1 MTKTEASTVVGYF
14 PDMDAARRVA
24 QTLVDS
30 GFRRDQVELTSQEH
44 LRHLHGT
51 SYETQ
56 EGGVTGFFKRLFGA
70 DTDTRRYEEAIER
83 GGAIITVHAGGLE
96 RERAAEIM
104 NTMGAVDIDRQAEA
118 WDGEPRQNTAGTA
131 AREGQRIPVV
141 EEELRIGK
149 RQTQRGEVRIYSHVT
164 EEPVEEQVRLREE
177 HIHVDRRP
185 ANRDATAADLNR
197 RDEVIEVTATSEEP
211 VIDKRTRVVE
221 EIVVGKE
228 TTERVETVR
237 DTVRRTRVD
246 VENLGRADAGIDDY
260 REHFRS
266 HYGHKAD
273 YATYEPA
280 YRYGSQA
287 AARDE
292 YRNRRWDEVE
302 PVIRRDY
309 ERHYPESRWEQMK
322 DAVRHGW
329 ERVTGRR

>member
-1 MTKTEASTVVGYF
+1 MTHTEAATVVGYF

-30 GFRRDQVELTSQEH
+30 GFRRDQVELTSEEH
-44 LRHLHGT
+44 LRHLHGS

-56 EGGVTGFFKRLFGA
+56 EGGVSGFFKRLFGA
-70 DTDTRRYEEAIER
+70 DADTRRYEEAIHR
-83 GGAIITVHAGGLE
+83 GGAILTVHANGTE
-96 RERAAEIM
+96 QDRAAEIM
-104 NTMGAVDIDRQAEA
+104 NTMGAVDIDRHAEA
-118 WDGEPRQNTAGTA
+118 WDREPRQTIPGTA
-131 AREGQRIPVV
+131 SRDGQRIPVV

-149 RQTQRGEVRIYSHVT
+149 RQIQRGGVRIYSHVT

-177 HIHVDRRP
+177 HVHVDRRP
-185 ANRDATAADLNR
+185 ANRDATPADLNR

-211 VIDKRTRVVE
+211 VVDKRIRVVE

-228 TTERVETVR
+228 TAERVETVR
-237 DTVRRTRVD
+237 DTVRRTRVE
-246 VENLGRADAGIDDY
+246 VENLGKQDTGIDDY

-266 HYGHKAD
+266 HYGHKAEYD
-273 YATYEPA
+273 HYAPA
-280 YRYGSQA
+280 YRYGSQLA
-287 AARDE
+287 SREE
-292 YRNRRWDEVE
+292 YRNRRWDELE

-329 ERVTGRR
+329 ERVTGHR